1 MIQRQQSIWLLLA
14 AACSLLSFF
23 FPFFGGAE
31 QNATGTSGLMS
42 TINAGSSFF
51 LIILTGAS
59 VLISLITIFL
69 FKDRKTQFKLALTG
83 LVISILI
90 IVLYFTEIKS
100 QPGVIALSSVFVF
113 LIPVFYFLAIRG
125 IRRDEKLIKSL
136 DKLR

>member
-14 AACSLLSFF
+14 ATCSLLSFF

-31 QNATGTSGLMS
+31 QNAAGTSGLMS

-59 VLISLITIFL
+59 VLIGFITIFL
-69 FKDRKTQFKLALTG
+69 YKDRKTQFKLAMAG
-83 LVISILI
+83 LI
-90 IVLYFTEIKS
+90 ISVVIIILYFTEIRTL
-100 QPGVIALSSVFVF
+100 PGVIALSSVFVF